1 MTDRRYA
8 HEFYPHAAESET
20 RPLAVEVP
28 YLYARA
34 IGMEPD
40 VDWKSADPYLAGYR
54 FTILIHARREALLAD
69 ALLQGLTGDAAWEW
83 ADRHYHDHAGAVV
96 RARALHY
103 GVPVDEIQ
111 PYRLPGRAPQEGE

>member
-8 HEFYPHAAESET
+8 HAHYPHAAENET

-34 IGMEPD
+34 IGMELD
-40 VDWKSADPYLAGYR
+40 EDWVSAFPNLIKYR
-54 FTILIHARREALLAD
+54 GMILHSARREALLAD

-111 PYRLPGRAPQEGE
+111 PYRLPG